1 MTSLSLR
8 EPTSLLTD
16 LVSGMQIVTN
26 DPEIRIKEYVVGDQH
41 VFRADLPGVDPDHD
55 IDISVEGG
63 RLRLRG
69 QRREEDEG
77 PRTEIRYRTFE
88 RALSLPVE

>member
-26 DPEIRIKEYVVGDQH
+26 DPEIR
-41 VFRADLPGVDPDHD
+41 
-55 IDISVEGG
+55 
-63 RLRLRG
+63 
-69 QRREEDEG
+69 
-77 PRTEIRYRTFE
+77 YRTFE